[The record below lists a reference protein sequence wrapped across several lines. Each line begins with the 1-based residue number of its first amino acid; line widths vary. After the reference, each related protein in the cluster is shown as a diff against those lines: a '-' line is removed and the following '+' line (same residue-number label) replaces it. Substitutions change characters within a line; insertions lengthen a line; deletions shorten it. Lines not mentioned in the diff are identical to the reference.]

1 MSKKSTR
8 ILIVD
13 DEEIV
18 RESLSGWLEKDGYT
32 IGTAPDG
39 ATALKV
45 MGEHPWSILL
55 VDLKMPG
62 IDGLEVL
69 RRVKERWPETAV
81 LIMTAYA
88 TVDTAVN
95 AMKTGAFDYVV
106 KPFDPEEV
114 SLVVEKIV
122 AQQALVR
129 ENVILRKAL
138 KKEYR
143 FHDLVTKSPALLAT
157 LELAKTAAKSPST
170 VLIMTAYATVDTAVN
185 AMKAGAFDYV
195 VKPFDPEEVSL
206 VVEKIVAQQALVRE
220 NVILRKALKKEYRF
234 HDLVTKSPALLAT
247 LELAKTAAKS
257 PSTVLILGESGTGK
271 ELLARAIHA
280 ESPRVAK
287 PFVAVSCAALT
298 ETLLESELFGY
309 EKGAFTGANGRRE
322 GKFEAADGGTLF
334 LDEIGD
340 ISPKL
345 QLDLLRVL
353 EERRVTRVG
362 GTDSVGVDVRIIAAT
377 NRDLRRAVDEGRF
390 RQDLF
395 YRLNVI
401 TITLVP
407 LRDRKEDIPLLVD
420 RFLEQLSSELKRE
433 VEGVSPEAMAILL
446 AHTWP
451 GNVRELRNVLERAI
465 VVSDGPVLSARHLG
479 LTLETGAPAPEH
491 PASLEEIERQHIG
504 AVLRQTA
511 GNVTQAA
518 RILDIDRVTLYA
530 KIRKYGL
537 KRAEDGEFEPATPA
551 R

>member
-1 MSKKSTR
+1 MSKKNTR

-18 RESLSGWLEKDGYT
+18 RESLSAWLEKDGYT
-32 IGTAPDG
+32 IGAAPDG
-39 ATALKV
+39 ATALKL
-45 MGEHPWSILL
+45 MEEHPWTILL

-69 RRVKERWPETAV
+69 RRVKERWPEAAV

-95 AMKTGAFDYVV
+95 AMKAGAFDYIV

-143 FHDLVTKSPALLAT
+143 FHDLVTKSPTLLAT
-157 LELAKTAAKSPST
+157 LELAKTAARSPST
-170 VLIMTAYATVDTAVN
+170 VLV
-185 AMKAGAFDYV
+185 
-195 VKPFDPEEVSL
+195 
-206 VVEKIVAQQALVRE
+206 
-220 NVILRKALKKEYRF
+220 
-234 HDLVTKSPALLAT
+234 
-247 LELAKTAAKS
+247 
-257 PSTVLILGESGTGK
+257 LGESGTGK

-280 ESPRVAK
+280 ESPRHAK

-353 EERRVTRVG
+353 EERKVTRVG
-362 GTDSVGVDVRIIAAT
+362 GTQALPVDVRIIAAT

-420 RFLEQLSSELKRE
+420 RILEQLSSELKRD
-433 VEGVSPEAMAILL
+433 VEEVSPEAMAILL
-446 AHTWP
+446 AHSWP

-465 VVSDGPVLSARHLG
+465 VVADGPILRPAHLG
-479 LTLETGAPAPEH
+479 LTLREGETPPAH
-491 PASLEEIERQHIG
+491 PASLEEIERQHI
-504 AVLRQTA
+504 ASVLHQTG

-537 KRAEDGEFEPATPA
+537 KRAEDGEFEPATPI

>member
-13 DEEIV
+13 DEEII
-18 RESLSGWLEKDGYT
+18 RESLSGWLGKDGYT

-39 ATALKV
+39 LAALR
-45 MGEHPWSILL
+45 MMEESSWSVLL
-55 VDLKMPG
+55 ADLKMPG
-62 IDGLEVL
+62 IDGLELL
-69 RRVKERWPETAV
+69 RRVKEKWPETAV
-81 LIMTAYA
+81 LIMTA
-88 TVDTAVN
+88 
-95 AMKTGAFDYVV
+95 F
-106 KPFDPEEV
+106 
-114 SLVVEKIV
+114 
-122 AQQALVR
+122 
-129 ENVILRKAL
+129 
-138 KKEYR
+138 
-143 FHDLVTKSPALLAT
+143 
-157 LELAKTAAKSPST
+157 
-170 VLIMTAYATVDTAVN
+170 ATVDTAVN

-220 NVILRKALKKEYRF
+220 NVNLRKALKKEYVF
-234 HDLVTKSPALLAT
+234 HDFVTKSPALLST
-247 LELAKTAAKS
+247 LELAKTAARS
-257 PSTVLILGESGTGK
+257 PSTILVLGESGTGK
-271 ELLARAIHA
+271 EVLARAIHA
-280 ESPRVAK
+280 ESPRSGK
-287 PFVAVSCAALT
+287 PFVAMSCAALT

-309 EKGAFTGANGRRE
+309 EKGAFTGASVRRE
-322 GKFEAADGGTLF
+322 GKFEAASGGTLF

-362 GTDSVGVDVRIIAAT
+362 GTESLPVDVRIIAAT
-377 NRDLRRAVDEGRF
+377 NRDLKRAVEEERF
-390 RQDLF
+390 RQDLY

-401 TITLVP
+401 TVTLLP
-407 LRDRKEDIPLLVD
+407 LRERKEDIPLLVE
-420 RFLEQLSSELKRE
+420 RLLEQLGSELKRP

-446 AHTWP
+446 AHAWP

-465 VVSDGPVLSARHLG
+465 VVSDVPVLEARHLG
-479 LTLETGAPAPEH
+479 LNLQEGAGSGPMPEH
-491 PASLEEIERQHIG
+491 PASLEEIERQYIG
-504 AVLRQTA
+504 SVLKQSG

-537 KRAEDGEFEPATPA
+537 KRAEGGEFEPASSS

>member
-1 MSKKSTR
+1 MNKKNTR
-8 ILIVD
+8 ILLVD

-39 ATALKV
+39 LAGVKAV
-45 MGEHPWSILL
+45 EDGRWSIML

-69 RRVKERWPETAV
+69 RRVKEKNPEIAV
-81 LIMTAYA
+81 VIMTAYA

-95 AMKTGAFDYVV
+95 AMKLGAFDYIV

-114 SLVVEKIV
+114 SLMVEKIV

-138 KKEYR
+138 KREFH
-143 FHDLVTKSPALLAT
+143 FHDLVTKSAAMQST
-157 LELAKTAAKSPST
+157 LELARTAARSPST
-170 VLIMTAYATVDTAVN
+170 I
-185 AMKAGAFDYV
+185 
-195 VKPFDPEEVSL
+195 
-206 VVEKIVAQQALVRE
+206 
-220 NVILRKALKKEYRF
+220 
-234 HDLVTKSPALLAT
+234 
-247 LELAKTAAKS
+247 
-257 PSTVLILGESGTGK
+257 LILGESGTGK
-271 ELLARAIHA
+271 ELLARAVHA
-280 ESPRVAK
+280 ESPRHDK
-287 PFVAVSCAALT
+287 PFVAMSCAALT

-309 EKGAFTGANGRRE
+309 EKGSFTGAAQRRE
-322 GKFEAADGGTLF
+322 GKFVAAHGGTLF

-362 GTDSVGVDVRIIAAT
+362 GTESVAVDVRIIAAT
-377 NRDLRRAVDEGRF
+377 NRDLPKAVDEGRF

-401 TITLVP
+401 TLTLAP
-407 LRDRKEDIPLLVD
+407 LRDRKEDIPFLVD
-420 RFLEQLSSELKRE
+420 RLLERLAVELKKP
-433 VEGVSPEAMAILL
+433 VEGVSPEAMALL
-446 AHTWP
+446 LSHTWP
-451 GNVRELRNVLERAI
+451 GNVRELRNVLERGV
-465 VVSDGPVLSARHLG
+465 VVSRGPLLLPPDLG
-479 LTLETGAPAPEH
+479 LTLRGEEMPAH
-491 PASLEEIERQHIG
+491 PASLAEVERQHIAAILKNTG
-504 AVLRQTA
+504 

-518 RILDIDRVTLYA
+518 RILDIDRVTLYS
-530 KIRKYGL
+530 KIHKLGL
-537 KRAEDGEFEPATPA
+537 KRADDGVFEPAPE